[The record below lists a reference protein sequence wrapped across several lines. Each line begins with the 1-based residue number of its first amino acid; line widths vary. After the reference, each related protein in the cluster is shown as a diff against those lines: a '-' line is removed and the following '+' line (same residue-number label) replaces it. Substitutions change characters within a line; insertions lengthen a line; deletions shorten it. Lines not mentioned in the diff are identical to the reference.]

1 MAMSRMPEA
10 VLFDIDGVL
19 IDSLVTHLKF
29 CKDRAD
35 KVGLKITIPTVEQF
49 RDIAKTGRKISPM
62 REFFLAVGFPENEV
76 DAAVKDYEANF
87 SSGAKSVVFDGVADM
102 LAMLRKSGI
111 KLGIVTS
118 NVRNNVEAI
127 LGPATMSLFDPA
139 GSFFHEIG
147 IPKSRQ
153 IERATKALQVDVKD
167 CVFVGDLPADESAA
181 REAGTKF
188 VGVTYGWGFSSGEHD
203 FETAENVSAIPM
215 AAQRVMLEFSNDLQF
230 DYAWKWFNYHADQ
243 RIKMFNYMFVG
254 LGLFATA
261 VVGLV
266 GKRDLPPIVPAAL
279 CFAAGFLAV
288 IFVLLDKRNQYLVLL
303 GEDVLAELEKRTIFG
318 LGKQMKTRRGETA
331 AFGILM
337 QQERA
342 YPKYGFLRHA
352 VQGRHRIWLRWIA
365 ILLAGLFFVASF
377 MFYHGKLGNI
387 ATTVTEGVD
396 QPSPPVSRA
405 RDLALPE
412 TSNSPSDAS
421 RVRQ

>member
-1 MAMSRMPEA
+1 
-10 VLFDIDGVL
+10 
-19 IDSLVTHLKF
+19 
-29 CKDRAD
+29 
-35 KVGLKITIPTVEQF
+35 
-49 RDIAKTGRKISPM
+49 
-62 REFFLAVGFPENEV
+62 
-76 DAAVKDYEANF
+76 
-87 SSGAKSVVFDGVADM
+87 
-102 LAMLRKSGI
+102 
-111 KLGIVTS
+111 
-118 NVRNNVEAI
+118 
-127 LGPATMSLFDPA
+127 MSLFDPA

-215 AAQRVMLEFSNDLQF
+215 AAQRAMLEFSNDLQF

-266 GKRDLPPIVPAAL
+266 GKRDLPPIVPATL
-279 CFAAGFLAV
+279 CFVASLLACIFL
-288 IFVLLDKRNQYLVLL
+288 LLDKRNQYLVLL

-318 LGKQMKTRRGETA
+318 VGRLMKTRRGETA
-331 AFGILM
+331 AFGILL

-342 YPKYGFLRHA
+342 YPETCSFGYA
-352 VQGRHRIWLRWIA
+352 VQGRHRIWLRSIA
-365 ILLAGLFFVASF
+365 VILAGLFFIAGL
-377 MFYHGKLGNI
+377 MFLCGKLGNI
-387 ATTVTEGVD
+387 A
-396 QPSPPVSRA
+396 SR
-405 RDLALPE
+405 
-412 TSNSPSDAS
+412 
-421 RVRQ
+421 